1 MKKIIHDI
9 VINEDENLIK
19 KLRIRTSKVGPDK
32 AIVGNTLI
40 LNGHY
45 SNEFQRYYTIYSN
58 KELKPGSYDFNKFE
72 LKVGNISLEAYSIF
86 PATITIACCD
96 VDWHIVDTE
105 YYLLIVAPEGSTEE
119 ELVQKCKNLN
129 YYKITGGSSNP
140 LGNIVTFHL
149 GELMDKKDYDFF
161 GNYKKHFNLN
171 SVIDAGRVTKALN
184 DKVREL
190 FPDYE
195 VTPANNQKKIQK
207 KDYIVYTFTQHD
219 NWRRPYID
227 QLRRNTLLSQI
238 TVQYEFVTFDTN
250 KHFNI
255 LHHIR
260 SVELLTNI
268 GKIWVED
275 ENGNKWKVA
284 IDWGSIDFPFQT
296 GAVRGNYSEN
306 SGNSFTLN
314 GVLRYFSIP
323 KDEESFAVIKY
334 IDTYLYTT

>member
-1 MKKIIHDI
+1 
-9 VINEDENLIK
+9 
-19 KLRIRTSKVGPDK
+19 
-32 AIVGNTLI
+32 
-40 LNGHY
+40 
-45 SNEFQRYYTIYSN
+45 
-58 KELKPGSYDFNKFE
+58 
-72 LKVGNISLEAYSIF
+72 
-86 PATITIACCD
+86 
-96 VDWHIVDTE
+96 
-105 YYLLIVAPEGSTEE
+105 LIVAPEGSTEN
-119 ELVQKCKNLN
+119 ELVQRCKDLN
-129 YYKITGGSSNP
+129 YYKITGGSSNS
-140 LGNIVTFHL
+140 LGNIITFHL
-149 GELMDKKDYDFF
+149 DQEIEKNDYDFY

-171 SVIDAGRVTKALN
+171 SIIDVGRVTKALN
-184 DKVREL
+184 NKVREL
-190 FPDYE
+190 FPDYD
-195 VTPANNQKKIQK
+195 VTPANNQRRTQK
-207 KDYIVYTFTQHD
+207 KDYIVYTFTQHE

-238 TVQYEFVTFDTN
+238 TVQYEFVTFDTI

-275 ENGNKWKVA
+275 DYGNKWKVA

-323 KDEESFAVIKY
+323 KGEESFAVIKY